1 MKDGGHGVI
10 TFPHVP
16 IYSALEDVSD
26 EYDAPAALPP
36 EQKPPYL
43 LDRWL
48 VGGGKPQGPSGDFG
62 KGKSFISDR
71 NS

>member
-1 MKDGGHGVI
+1 MKDDGHGVI

-16 IYSALEDVSD
+16 IYSALEEVSD

-48 VGGGKPQGPSGDFG
+48 VGGGSHRARLETLERG
-62 KGKSFISDR
+62 KVFISDR